1 MQTSSNTKLKLL
13 YLADI
18 FRFETDE
25 DHALSVS
32 EIIKKLSNFGI
43 TVSRQT
49 LYEDVELLKYYGM
62 DIYTNK
68 RVGITTLYNLKSR
81 DFKFAELK
89 LLVDVIQS
97 SQLITPSK
105 SKELI
110 QKLSSLTSKFHAKKL
125 E

>member
-1 MQTSSNTKLKLL
+1 MQTRSNTKLKLL

-18 FRFETDE
+18 FRLETDE
-25 DHALSVS
+25 DHALPVY
-32 EIIKKLSNFGI
+32 ELIKKLANFGI

-49 LYEDVELLKYYGM
+49 LYEDVELLKAYGM

-68 RVGITTLYNLKSR
+68 HIGGATLYNLASR
-81 DFKFAELK
+81 DFDLGELK
-89 LLVDVIQS
+89 LLVDTIQS
-97 SQLITPSK
+97 SQFITPSK

-110 QKLSSLTSKFHAKKL
+110 QKLSSLTSKFQAKQL